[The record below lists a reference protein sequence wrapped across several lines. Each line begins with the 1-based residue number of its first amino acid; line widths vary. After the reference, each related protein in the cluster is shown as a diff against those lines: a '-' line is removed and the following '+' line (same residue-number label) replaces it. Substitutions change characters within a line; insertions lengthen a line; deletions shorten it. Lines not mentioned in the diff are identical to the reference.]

1 MAQKSPKVSLEAQSD
16 AVVYH
21 VGDYGYFE
29 TSSESQTPYQIRRI
43 KEFIKLPDG
52 NFEVRALCYY
62 RRRDLPQ
69 ALHALADRS
78 IGNLIPIRSLV
89 IALLDITGF
98 HENNRESIQPLMSYK
113 ICYLHLPDSIIA
125 TNYQLRQ
132 DNNPEMTDETALT
145 EFKHREVFLSRHIE
159 SLPTSCIRGKC
170 TVRLLSEVET
180 IDNYL
185 KEPDT
190 FYYTLIF
197 DPQLKTLVPDQAN
210 IRIGS
215 DYQAVVP
222 MDTTEVDHTICE
234 DVETLQWTSNN
245 LLTDEEIDQF
255 GLVTKSVGTFAR
267 ALEQSTS
274 ITQPSLHITAAAA
287 CRDTTRLFAMKTLHE
302 NSYDIAKATSSL
314 VPATGPVYCMDE
326 MEQWSIDEAKRF
338 EEGLH
343 KYGKDFLDLQQE
355 FLPWKPIGC
364 IIEYYYMWKTSDR
377 YLEQKRLKVLTKQ
390 HSVKQITITPRESRS
405 ENTTANSKKVAI
417 MNGNGPDS
425 RVQDWLNQFQNCIN
439 CSITSSTSWHTW
451 NVANSNCKLCSN
463 CWWYWKKFGCFKIIP
478 KEAETNPVNSSDP
491 TTCAGV
497 TSNSTTSTGITTR
510 STISLETGDCYRR
523 KECGKIYLNQEE
535 HANHQALHRPFECTV
550 ADCTKVFKSKHCL
563 NRHLSLTHDMVPPVK
578 KISKASQLR
587 PKVEFSMRS
596 TLATKI
602 ARRLYKQLKTIK
614 HMARKPLDAIDI
626 TAIQTLYLKI
636 GTIPYQRFVIPQ
648 KNRPSIADVVKKLS
662 RVEKNLDTSVG
673 QIAENESD
681 DHALED
687 NQPGTDRVID
697 SNPENNRSKAVY
709 SDDEDKG
716 TRTTVNS
723 SKDTTRTST
732 VERKSP
738 QRPSRSRHTPV
749 VTTPRRNGKYSHL
762 PATVRTMRHIMDQAR
777 KTTPRRPKN
786 QQFLVSLEDYHLRA
800 TPYLKRLRNNFT
812 RTCLR
817 RCCRKPFKEAKL
829 VLKLQT

>member
-1 MAQKSPKVSLEAQSD
+1 
-16 AVVYH
+16 
-21 VGDYGYFE
+21 DYGYFE

-69 ALHALADRS
+69 ALHALADR
-78 IGNLIPIRSLV
+78 
-89 IALLDITGF
+89 T
-98 HENNRESIQPLMSYK
+98 
-113 ICYLHLPDSIIA
+113 

-478 KEAETNPVNSSDP
+478 KGDIHKFPLIMFTVN
-491 TTCAGV
+491 
-497 TSNSTTSTGITTR
+497 
-510 STISLETGDCYRR
+510 
-523 KECGKIYLNQEE
+523 
-535 HANHQALHRPFECTV
+535 
-550 ADCTKVFKSKHCL
+550 KHCL

-626 TAIQTLYLKI
+626 TAIQTLCKGYKFVLVRIMLGNKI
-636 GTIPYQRFVIPQ
+636 ITDISIFQINNLLRF
-648 KNRPSIADVVKKLS
+648 KNW
-662 RVEKNLDTSVG
+662 N
-673 QIAENESD
+673 
-681 DHALED
+681 
-687 NQPGTDRVID
+687 
-697 SNPENNRSKAVY
+697 Y
-709 SDDEDKG
+709 
-716 TRTTVNS
+716 TVPKICYS
-723 SKDTTRTST
+723 SK
-732 VERKSP
+732 KSP
-738 QRPSRSRHTPV
+738 LDS
-749 VTTPRRNGKYSHL
+749 
-762 PATVRTMRHIMDQAR
+762 
-777 KTTPRRPKN
+777 
-786 QQFLVSLEDYHLRA
+786 
-800 TPYLKRLRNNFT
+800 
-812 RTCLR
+812 
-817 RCCRKPFKEAKL
+817 RCCKKVKPG
-829 VLKLQT
+829 